1 MEPNEIGSGAEYAQ
15 LVIDGILETEK
26 TLPIDEQ
33 MPIDLLTHLIQDIEI
48 KADKYW
54 IDYMTGKRETFMF
67 TDVEL
72 EEMFNKAGEKF
83 VSDLLDGMV
92 DKDILEVSIDEN
104 GEFLYGLTEKG
115 KEVSKQ
121 ELKPKRKRKN
131 NGKGNS

>member
-72 EEMFNKAGEKF
+72 EEMFNKAGEKY
-83 VSDLLDGMV
+83 VSGLLDGMV

-115 KEVSKQ
+115 KQISEQ